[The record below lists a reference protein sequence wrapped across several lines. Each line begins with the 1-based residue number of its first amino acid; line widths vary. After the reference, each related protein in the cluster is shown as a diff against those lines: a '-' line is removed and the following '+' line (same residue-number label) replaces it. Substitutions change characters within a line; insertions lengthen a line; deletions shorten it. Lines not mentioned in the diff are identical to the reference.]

1 MIRYIVKRLVMM
13 IPILLGISFIVLI
26 LIDISPGDVA
36 RIIVGSEAEEWEY
49 QQVREELR
57 LDDPLLVR
65 YGRFI
70 VNTLKGDFG
79 KSFITKKD
87 VWADMMS
94 RFPYTLALAALSLVI
109 AVLIGIPIGIY
120 AATHQYTWKDNTA
133 ILLSL
138 FCVSMPAFWFAL
150 ILVQI
155 FAVKIRLL
163 PPAGIDSW
171 KGWVLP
177 SISLALGYAAAIARQ
192 MRSNMLEV
200 IRQDF
205 IVTARAKGLSE
216 RKVLY
221 RHGLKNALIP
231 VIMIAGTMFGLSL
244 GGALIAEVIF
254 SIPGLG
260 NYTLVALANR
270 DYPAIQGSVLFL
282 STLFCLVILLIDILF
297 AFVDPRIRSQYV
309 RKKKRHKEVRSSA
322 AASC

>member
-216 RKVLY
+216 RGFIPA
-221 RHGLKNALIP
+221 RSENALIP
-231 VIMIAGTMFGLSL
+231 VIMIAGTMLRSVS

-260 NYTLVALANR
+260 NYTLVAGKPGLSR
-270 DYPAIQGSVLFL
+270 DSGPFFF
-282 STLFCLVILLIDILF
+282 STLFCWYNVYRYPVRVCRP
-297 AFVDPRIRSQYV
+297 AIRRNTYG
-309 RKKKRHKEVRSSA
+309 KKRYKEVRSSA

>member
-1 MIRYIVKRLVMM
+1 MIRYIGKRLLLM

-36 RIIVGSEAEEWEY
+36 RIIAGPTAEEWEY
-49 QQVREELR
+49 EQVREELQI
-57 LDDPLLVR
+57 DDPLLVR
-65 YGRFI
+65 YVRFI
-70 VNTLKGDFG
+70 GGAVQGDFG
-79 KSFITKKD
+79 KSFITQKD
-87 VWADMMS
+87 VWGDIMS
-94 RFPYTLALAALSLVI
+94 RFPYTLTIATLSMVLAVI
-109 AVLIGIPIGIY
+109 IGIPVGIY

-150 ILVQI
+150 LLVQF
-155 FAVKIRLL
+155 FAVEIPLF

-177 SISLALGYAAAIARQ
+177 TVSLALGFAAGIARQ
-192 MRSNMLEV
+192 MRSSVLEV
-200 IRQDF
+200 VRQDF
-205 IVTARAKGLSE
+205 IITARAKGLSE
-216 RKVLY
+216 HKVLY
-221 RHGLKNALIP
+221 RHAMKNALIP
-231 VIMIAGTMFGLSL
+231 VIMIVGTLFGMSM

-260 NYTLVALANR
+260 TYTLVALANR

-282 STLFCLVILLIDILF
+282 SAIFCLIILLIDIVF

-309 RKKKRHKEVRSSA
+309 RKRKKNMEGV
-322 AASC
+322 

>member
-216 RKVLY
+216 HKVLY

>member
-1 MIRYIVKRLVMM
+1 MIRYIVKRLLLL

-36 RIIVGSEAEEWEY
+36 RIIAGPTAEEWEY

-57 LDDPLLVR
+57 IDDPLLVR
-65 YGRFI
+65 YVRFI
-70 VNTLKGDFG
+70 GGAVKGDFG
-79 KSFITKKD
+79 KSFITQKD
-87 VWADMMS
+87 VWGDIMS
-94 RFPYTLALAALSLVI
+94 RFPYTLTIATLSMVLAVI
-109 AVLIGIPIGIY
+109 IGIPVGIY

-150 ILVQI
+150 LLVQF
-155 FAVKIRLL
+155 FAVKIPIF
-163 PPAGIDSW
+163 PPSGIESW

-177 SISLALGYAAAIARQ
+177 TVSLALGFAAGIARQ
-192 MRSNMLEV
+192 MRSSVLEV

-205 IVTARAKGLSE
+205 IITARAKGLSE

-221 RHGLKNALIP
+221 RHALKNALIP
-231 VIMIAGTMFGLSL
+231 VIMIVGTLFGMSM

-260 NYTLVALANR
+260 TYTLVALANR

-282 STLFCLVILLIDILF
+282 STIFCLIILMIDIIF
-297 AFVDPRIRSQYV
+297 AFVDPRIRSQYIRTK
-309 RKKKRHKEVRSSA
+309 RKNVEGD
-322 AASC
+322 

>member
-94 RFPYTLALAALSLVI
+94 RFPYTLALAALSLII

>member
-1 MIRYIVKRLVMM
+1 MIRYIVKRLLLL

-36 RIIVGSEAEEWEY
+36 RIIAGPTAEEWEY

-57 LDDPLLVR
+57 IDDPLPVR
-65 YGRFI
+65 YVRFI
-70 VNTLKGDFG
+70 GGAIHGDFG
-79 KSFITKKD
+79 KSFITQKD
-87 VWADMMS
+87 VWGDMMS
-94 RFPYTLALAALSLVI
+94 RFPYTLTIATLSMVLAVI
-109 AVLIGIPIGIY
+109 IGIPVGIY

-150 ILVQI
+150 LLVQF
-155 FAVKIRLL
+155 FAVNIPIF
-163 PPAGIDSW
+163 PPSGIENW

-177 SISLALGYAAAIARQ
+177 TVSLALGFAAGIARQ
-192 MRSNMLEV
+192 MRSSVLEV

-205 IVTARAKGLSE
+205 IITARAKGLSE

-221 RHGLKNALIP
+221 RHALKNALIP
-231 VIMIAGTMFGLSL
+231 VVMIVGTLFGMSM

-260 NYTLVALANR
+260 TYTLVALANR

-282 STLFCLVILLIDILF
+282 STIFCLIILLIDIIF
-297 AFVDPRIRSQYV
+297 AFVDPRIRSQYI
-309 RKKKRHKEVRSSA
+309 RSRRRNVEGA
-322 AASC
+322 

>member
-1 MIRYIVKRLVMM
+1 MAKYIVKRLLMM

-49 QQVREELR
+49 EQVREELR

-70 VNTLKGDFG
+70 ISTLKGDFG

-94 RFPYTLALAALSLVI
+94 RFPYTLALATLSLVVAI
-109 AVLIGIPIGIY
+109 LVGIPIGIY

-150 ILVQI
+150 ILVQV
-155 FAVKIRLL
+155 FAVQLRIL

-221 RHGLKNALIP
+221 RHALKNALIP

-282 STLFCLVILLIDILF
+282 SALFCLVILLIDIVF
-297 AFVDPRIRSQYV
+297 AFVDPRIRSQYM
-309 RKKKRHKEVRSSA
+309 RKKKRYKEVRNSA
-322 AASC
+322 N